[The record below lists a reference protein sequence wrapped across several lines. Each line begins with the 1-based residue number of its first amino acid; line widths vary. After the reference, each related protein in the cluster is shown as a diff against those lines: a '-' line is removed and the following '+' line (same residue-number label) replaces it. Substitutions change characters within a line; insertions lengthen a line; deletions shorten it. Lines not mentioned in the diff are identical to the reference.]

1 MGTARVLLLAACAVY
16 TARGSEP
23 VALQDFP
30 CTRANVASRWF
41 AKDRIVATC
50 YSQSP
55 FEQSADLYLSTD
67 TASTWEKQVVCGN
80 NENPCVVDF
89 WQLDTH
95 RALVITAHGVKK
107 LDVAP
112 TGGWI
117 DVTDSAGAKVW
128 LNNFELHPTIKGRIL
143 GTMPTLAGNKRL
155 YLSDNYGL
163 TFKPLDIPLQWIDS
177 GTWGAPSATNYHPDV
192 LFVVS
197 LAGSWGKLSAY
208 NIATGEL
215 SLVRDEVRSVQRFGA
230 FLFFFVSDR
239 TGLELYVSNSNGQ
252 RISKTVFPTTEE
264 SDIYSIAQI
273 SEQE

>member
-95 RALVITAHGVKK
+95 RALVITTH
-107 LDVAP
+107 
-112 TGGWI
+112 
-117 DVTDSAGAKVW
+117 
-128 LNNFELHPTIKGRIL
+128 
-143 GTMPTLAGNKRL
+143 
-155 YLSDNYGL
+155 
-163 TFKPLDIPLQWIDS
+163 
-177 GTWGAPSATNYHPDV
+177 
-192 LFVVS
+192 
-197 LAGSWGKLSAY
+197 
-208 NIATGEL
+208 
-215 SLVRDEVRSVQRFGA
+215 
-230 FLFFFVSDR
+230 
-239 TGLELYVSNSNGQ
+239 
-252 RISKTVFPTTEE
+252 
-264 SDIYSIAQI
+264 
-273 SEQE
+273 